1 MELRCSPCYRLLFF
15 AVLGM
20 LIFCGQTVR
29 AQCNG
34 EFSYQFVSPEN
45 NSNTGKI
52 EISLKNPDPGF
63 YTINLYKMEGKIIP
77 VDKQEVSSPEKIVFE
92 RLAPATYF
100 IKIEW
105 GSACRRILGGLEGII
120 LTAKDQ
126 ER

>member
-1 MELRCSPCYRLLFF
+1 MELRRSPYRRLLFF

-20 LIFCGQTVR
+20 IIFFGQTAR

-34 EFSYQFVSPEN
+34 EFSYQSVSTDI
-45 NSNTGKI
+45 NSRAARI
-52 EISLKNPDPGF
+52 EITLKNPDPGF

-92 RLAPATYF
+92 GLAPATYF

-105 GSACRRILGGLEGII
+105 GSACRKILGGLEGII
-120 LTAKDQ
+120 ITAKDQ